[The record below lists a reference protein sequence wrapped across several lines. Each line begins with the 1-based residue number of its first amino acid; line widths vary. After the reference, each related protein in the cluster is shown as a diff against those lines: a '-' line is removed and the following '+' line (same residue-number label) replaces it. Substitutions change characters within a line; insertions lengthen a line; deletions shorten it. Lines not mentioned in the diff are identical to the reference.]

1 MSEHSKEGVITVL
14 GIDLAKRSFHLFG
27 MDEAGKQVLSKKLA
41 RARLGAFVANLSP
54 CTVAMEACGSAHHWA
69 RQFRTYGHHRY
80 A

>member
-1 MSEHSKEGVITVL
+1 MVVSKERQIRVV

-54 CTVAMEACGSAHHWA
+54 CKERFTNNLH
-69 RQFRTYGHHRY
+69 RQSNVTPYERQSGC
-80 A
+80 